1 MLKHKKLF
9 LFDMD
14 GTLYIGSKLFDFT
27 KELLATIRAQGNR
40 YQFVTNNTSKSVN
53 AYIEKLANFG
63 IEATEE
69 DFVTASQATA
79 YYLQKYHGNKKL
91 YVCGTASLKNELLKN
106 GFEITDHLPDVECI
120 VMGYDTEL
128 TYKKLED
135 VCELLFTKENIPYIA
150 THPDYNCITEF
161 GSVPDVGS
169 VCEMIYKST
178 GKRPVIVGK
187 PQPLIPELAMLKCGC
202 TVEETVFVGDQMDTD
217 IPCGLNA
224 GVTTLLVMTGETNQE
239 KLDAADRKPTM
250 VLKNAGEI
258 LNMIR

>member
-1 MLKHKKLF
+1 MLKNKKLF

-14 GTLYIGSKLFDFT
+14 GTIYIGGKLFDFT
-27 KELLATIRAQGNR
+27 IELLTKIREKGCR
-40 YQFVTNNTSKSVN
+40 IQFVTNNSSKSVD

-63 IEATEE
+63 IYVTED

-79 YYLQKYHGNKKL
+79 YYLKMHHDNTKL
-91 YVCGTASLKNELLKN
+91 YVCGTESLKTELRKN
-106 GFEITDHLPDVECI
+106 GFMITEDLDEVECI

-135 VCELLFTKENIPYIA
+135 VCRLIFAKENIPYIA

-161 GSVPDVGS
+161 GSVPDLGS

-178 GKRPVIVGK
+178 GRRPVIVGK
-187 PQPLIPELAMLKCGC
+187 PQPLIPELAMKKCGC
-202 TVEETVFVGDQMDTD
+202 TKEETVFIGDQMDTD

-224 GVTTLLVMTGETNQE
+224 EVTTLLVMTGETSQAMV
-239 KLDAADRKPTM
+239 DAAERKPTM

-258 LNMIR
+258 LNMI